1 MNTAIF
7 VIIFVALGLTVVLA
21 AMRAGGRR
29 SPETNSSGRGGRRA
43 VAIGTALAVLVFAVA
58 IPVAVGIDGSKQ
70 AEAGPVK
77 LTASQEA
84 GREKFAKGCQQCHTL
99 AAANATGRVGP
110 NLDAIRPPK
119 ELTLNAIEQG
129 RARGRGQMPALLFT
143 GKDAEEV
150 ADFVAA
156 TAGRG

>member
-7 VIIFVALGLTVVLA
+7 VIIFVGLGLTVVLA

-29 SPETNSSGRGGRRA
+29 SPETSSSGRAGRRA

-58 IPVAVGIDGSKQ
+58 IPVAVGIDGGNN

-77 LTASQEA
+77 LTAAQEA
-84 GREKFAKGCQQCHTL
+84 GRENFAKACQQCHTL
-99 AAANATGRVGP
+99 SSANATGRVGP
-110 NLDAIRPPK
+110 NLDVLRPPK
-119 ELTLNAIEQG
+119 ELTLNAIKQG
-129 RARGRGQMPALLFT
+129 RAQGRGQMPALLFT